1 MKKIRL
7 NQNQKIFIFDLD
19 GTLYQLDGKNNG
31 YPGSTLEK
39 QVNKNILQYIR
50 NRELCAEKIAK
61 KIFNQAIVDP
71 VGASQYLSNRY
82 EITRS
87 EYFNIVWDINPQ
99 NIVKNYNLAQKTIS
113 NINPNIILILLT
125 SAPEIWTKRV
135 LSFLSINDK
144 FEKIITGE
152 KFKFKYE
159 VFQELSRKY
168 QPNNIT
174 SIGDQYTTDIQ
185 PAEVLGFKYLLIQKP
200 EDITN
205 LSK

>member
-1 MKKIRL
+1 M
-7 NQNQKIFIFDLD
+7 
-19 GTLYQLDGKNNG
+19 
-31 YPGSTLEK
+31 
-39 QVNKNILQYIR
+39 
-50 NRELCAEKIAK
+50 
-61 KIFNQAIVDP
+61 
-71 VGASQYLSNRY
+71 
-82 EITRS
+82 
-87 EYFNIVWDINPQ
+87 
-99 NIVKNYNLAQKTIS
+99 
-113 NINPNIILILLT
+113 ILLT

-135 LSFLSINDK
+135 LSFLSISDK